1 MKPVKLIGCDNAFR
15 ANLIKGA
22 LENEGIAAFITNENT
37 ATVMRGYCGAI
48 TDVQVFVDTAD
59 AARAAAL
66 LERNGMIPDRLKYCP
81 CCRSADIGMRLRK
94 GRRLKALFA
103 GLVGLLA
110 SAPPGTEHWEYVCK
124 DCGARFDSPV
134 AANTFGQEES
144 APR

>member
-1 MKPVKLIGCDNAFR
+1 MKPVKLIGCDNTFK

-48 TDVQVFVDTAD
+48 TDVSIFVDAGD
-59 AARAAAL
+59 AARAADL
-66 LERNGMIPDRLKYCP
+66 LERNGMIPERLKYCP
-81 CCRSADIGMRLRK
+81 CCRSENIEMRIRK

-110 SAPPGTEHWEYVCK
+110 FAPPGTEHWEYACK
-124 DCGARFDSPV
+124 DCGARFDSP
-134 AANTFGQEES
+134 AAASDFD
-144 APR
+144 R